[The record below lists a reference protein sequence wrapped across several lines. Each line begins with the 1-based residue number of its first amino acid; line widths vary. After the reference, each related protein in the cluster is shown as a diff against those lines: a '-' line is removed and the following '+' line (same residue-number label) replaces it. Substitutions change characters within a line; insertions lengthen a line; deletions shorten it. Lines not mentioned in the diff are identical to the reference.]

1 MTILTDPSY
10 WFGVAIGAGLMY
22 KWHVMPLLP
31 KVTLVVIPWTPEP
44 EPEVTRCR
52 EHRRLVAGIVNN
64 LRMAAS
70 LEGGTVRFE
79 RQGCAGLANILYQLA
94 RVADKAVDKGILLPP
109 DKDLTTS

>member
-1 MTILTDPSY
+1 MNESY
-10 WFGVAIGAGLMY
+10 WFGLIWGAMWTY
-22 KWHVMPLLP
+22 AFMRQKWLPP
-31 KVTLVVIPWTPEP
+31 KVTLVMIPWTPEP

-52 EHRRLVAGIVNN
+52 EHRRLVSGIVNN